1 MIDLDWDDFKLL
13 LALSRG
19 GSVAGAARRL
29 GVDSSTISR
38 RLVAM
43 EMAVGAT
50 LILRGGR
57 EFSFTTEG
65 RTAVSAAEA
74 MEPIVTSAIASIE
87 AAKTEI
93 AGIVKISAIPS
104 MTRFLRSLQEIVAAA
119 RPGLMIELNA
129 VARMADL
136 AKGEADIAIR
146 MARPAEVD
154 LICKHAFDIAL
165 AVYASKSYAEKHGLP
180 DCFED
185 LRRHRLVQY
194 LQSMHHLPWFR
205 WIETY
210 ADADKPATRVD
221 GSEMAHSMIA
231 SGEGIGVLTCL
242 VGDTSSELVR
252 VFPDPVAIVEGWMV
266 YHETARN
273 SAKIRAVTEIL
284 GAFFQERAALLAGR
298 QAKTRG

>member
-19 GSVAGAARRL
+19 GSVAGAARHL

-38 RLVAM
+38 RLLAM
-43 EMAVGAT
+43 ETAVGAT

-57 EFSFTTEG
+57 EFCFTAEG
-65 RTAVSAAEA
+65 RTAVRAAES
-74 MEPIVTSAIASIE
+74 MEPLVASAIASIH

-104 MTRFLRSLQEIVAAA
+104 MTRFLRPLQEIVAAA

-136 AKGEADIAIR
+136 AKGEADIAVR
-146 MARPAEVD
+146 MVRPTEVD
-154 LICKHAFDIAL
+154 LIGKRAFDIAL
-165 AVYASKSYAEKHGLP
+165 AVYASKSYVAKHGLP
-180 DCFED
+180 EGFED
-185 LRRHRLVQY
+185 LKRHRLVQY

-242 VGDTSSELVR
+242 VGDTSNDLVR
-252 VFPDPVAIVEGWMV
+252 VFPDPVAIVDGWLV
-266 YHETARN
+266 YHETGRN
-273 SAKIRAVTEIL
+273 SARIRAVIDVL
-284 GAFFQERAALLAGR
+284 VGFFQEHAALLGGR
-298 QAKTRG
+298 LART